1 MFSIYKKGQGK
12 LTRLGSVIG
21 LIVVSAA
28 GCYKLYDKLSGLS
41 ISNLRKDMVFL
52 ISVMVPALIFA
63 ITSALFLL
71 LVNRPSVADFMISAE
86 GEIKKVSWSSKK
98 EIAVSTFIVI
108 VVMALMA
115 TILGLTDF
123 IFGVIFDTIL
133 MPK

>member
-12 LTRLGSVIG
+12 ITRISSALG
-21 LIVVSAA
+21 LIIVSGA
-28 GCYKLYDKLSGLS
+28 GCYKLYDRLAGSSLVS
-41 ISNLRKDMVFL
+41 DRKMQLL
-52 ISVMVPALIFA
+52 ISTMIPAAVFA
-63 ITSALFLL
+63 ITSALFLF

-115 TILGLTDF
+115 TILGLTDL
-123 IFGVIFDTIL
+123 IFGAIIEMIL